1 MSQIATAKEQ
11 LALANRLVDEFT
23 ASVASG
29 ETMDLQH
36 FNGTIDHACKTA
48 LELPQEDLKEVKAEL
63 MSLLERLNA
72 AKLDLE
78 KAQAA
83 SEEAGE

>member
-11 LALANRLVDEFT
+11 LALANSLVDEFT

-29 ETMDLQH
+29 EAMDLQQ
-36 FNGTIDHACKTA
+36 FNHTIDNACKTA
-48 LELPQEDLKEVKAEL
+48 LGLPHEDLQEVKAEL
-63 MSLLERLNA
+63 VSLLERLNA
-72 AKLDLE
+72 AKSDLE

>member
-29 ETMDLQH
+29 EAMDLKQ
-36 FNGTIDHACKTA
+36 FNGTIDDACKAA
-48 LELPQEDLKEVKAEL
+48 LGLPQEDLQEVKAEL
-63 MSLLERLNA
+63 VSLLERLNA
-72 AKLDLE
+72 AKSDLE

-83 SEEAGE
+83 SEEASE

>member
-1 MSQIATAKEQ
+1 MSEIATAKEQ

-29 ETMDLQH
+29 EPMDLQQ
-36 FNGTIDHACKTA
+36 FNGTIDNACKAA
-48 LELPQEDLKEVKAEL
+48 LELPQEDLGEVKAEL
-63 MSLLERLNA
+63 ILLLQRLNA
-72 AKLDLE
+72 AKSDLE
-78 KAQAA
+78 IAQAA

>member
-29 ETMDLQH
+29 ESMDLQQ
-36 FNGTIDHACKTA
+36 FNGTIDEACKTA
-48 LELPQEDLKEVKAEL
+48 LGLPQEDLHEVKAEL
-63 MSLLERLNA
+63 VLLLQRLNA
-72 AKLDLE
+72 AKSDLE
-78 KAQAA
+78 NAQAA